1 MIAENPGVFKFWS
14 LSRSFQIIT
23 SIPESKCTL
32 TAFQLTRNRLFVH
45 PENIMNFTLFG
56 SSKATDDGLSWLFNY
71 CPSHLFQ
78 EH

>member
-23 SIPESKCTL
+23 SNPESKCTL

-45 PENIMNFTLFG
+45 PENIMNFTLF
-56 SSKATDDGLSWLFNY
+56 
-71 CPSHLFQ
+71 
-78 EH
+78 